1 MFTILGTDGK
11 EYGPVTAD
19 KIQAWITG
27 GRANLLTKAQRVGET
42 EWKTLGDFPEFAAA
56 ATGGPP
62 APAPAPTTAPG
73 SAADAVAAGP
83 VDAKAFAADLNAR
96 AAPLDIFGC
105 LGRSFD
111 LWKSNLLPL
120 VGVTL
125 VVILVMMVLG
135 IIPILGSL
143 VNLLFT
149 GVFYGGLYYYYLGKL
164 RGEPREFGD
173 AFAGFKLALGP
184 LVLANLLI
192 ALLSVAA
199 ICVLIAPWAIP
210 LFLSIKGGHTPNPL
224 LFVGIF
230 VCALPVI
237 YLSMSWMFTPILVI
251 DKGLSPWTAMEVSR
265 RVISRCWFRVFFTV
279 FLASILAALGVIG
292 LFIGVFFTIPLAF
305 GAVVCAY
312 EDLCNP
318 PPAA

>member
-1 MFTILGTDGK
+1 MFTILGADGK

-27 GRANLLTKAQRVGET
+27 GRANRQTKARRDGET
-42 EWKTLGDFPEFAAA
+42 EWKALGDFPEFAAA
-56 ATGGPP
+56 AAVG
-62 APAPAPTTAPG
+62 APSAPAPTVAPG

-83 VDAKAFAADLNAR
+83 VDAGAFAADLNAR

-120 VGVTL
+120 VGVTF
-125 VVILVMMVLG
+125 VVVLVMMLLG

-143 VNLLFT
+143 VNLVFA

-173 AFAGFKLALGP
+173 AFAGFRLAFGP
-184 LVLANLLI
+184 LIVANLLTVFI
-192 ALLSVAA
+192 SLALA
-199 ICVLIAPWAIP
+199 CVLIAPWAI
-210 LFLSIKGGHTPNPL
+210 FIFTSTRHGQMPNPL
-224 LFVGIF
+224 LFVGIGIC
-230 VCALPVI
+230 VLPII
-237 YLSMSWMFTPILVI
+237 YLSVSWMFTYLLVI